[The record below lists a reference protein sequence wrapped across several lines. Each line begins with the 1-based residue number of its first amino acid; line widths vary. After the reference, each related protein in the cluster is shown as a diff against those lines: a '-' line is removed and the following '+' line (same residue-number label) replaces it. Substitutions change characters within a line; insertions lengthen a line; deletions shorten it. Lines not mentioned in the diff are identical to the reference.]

1 MRLYDYSASANCY
14 KARLLLALL
23 GRDYER
29 VPVDI
34 FAGDTLTDAYAALNP
49 ARETPVLELDDGT
62 VVTQSSAIV
71 WLLAE
76 GTPYLPGDPVQRAQ
90 VVQWLC
96 FEQERVMGGIGAAR
110 FRIVT
115 GRAPERVAR
124 LLALGRGA
132 LEILD
137 AHLAARDWLVGDACT
152 VADLANFAYAHTA
165 EDAGLPLAEHPA
177 VCAWLDR
184 IRALPGFMNDL
195 APYPDNARAGA
206 SRSIYD

>member
-1 MRLYDYSASANCY
+1 MRLYDYAASANCY

-71 WLLAE
+71 RLLAE

-137 AHLAARDWLVGDACT
+137 AHLATRDWLVGDACS

>member
-1 MRLYDYSASANCY
+1 MRLYDYAASANCY

>member
-137 AHLAARDWLVGDACT
+137 AHLATRDWLVGDACS

>member
-1 MRLYDYSASANCY
+1 MRLYDYDASANCY